1 MSEQNNLSVQ
11 LQRYSD
17 LFFEIAA
24 GKRQADWDALH
35 QGAQN
40 SRLPQLPALLSSVH
54 KLIQAGEKTAG
65 MDNIY
70 FNYSLNGI
78 VETGMSGQIQR
89 ANPAAASILGQPL
102 HKLLG
107 HDFPALLSATPDQN
121 QERAGRHF
129 ALLAE
134 QGICNTELQ
143 LGGVKPDIAA
153 RVIELSSID
162 IGNARILHVF
172 DDVTASRELAAETE
186 RARLAAEQANTAK
199 SNFLANMSHEIR
211 TPLNAIIGM
220 AELLR
225 LSQLDTTQQNYV
237 THLAKSSAS
246 LLAILNDLLDISKIE
261 AGRIEY
267 ENTAFDLRTMFED
280 LRKLFEPAA
289 QVKGLRLSLEPGDA
303 IPHYVTGDSLR
314 LSQILRNLLSNA
326 IKFTSQGTVS
336 LRVTLAAPAS
346 GTARQALL
354 FTVSD
359 SGIGMSEAELS
370 RLFTPFSQADA
381 SITRRFG
388 GTGLGLSISRML
400 ARGMGGEITVNSHA
414 GTGSRFMLELPFVCS
429 ATAPAATTP
438 DISSHVSLLA
448 GQFAG
453 ARVLVA
459 EDNASN
465 QLLITDLLKHAGISV
480 QMTSDGQE
488 LLDALQLLSDT
499 SKALPDLVLMDVQM
513 PKLDGLS
520 ASATIRSMGLNLPVI
535 GLTAG
540 ISASEIA
547 ACRNAG
553 MNEVLSKP
561 IEMAALASMLR
572 TYLPSCLPTHLPPC
586 LPSHPLAIQTIAA
599 EQNAT
604 PPMLSSEPEQ
614 ASDLALPG
622 ITLDDALPRF
632 LGRRD
637 LLCRARDAFL
647 LQHANS
653 AIQLA
658 MLAQQQAWQPMQRI
672 AHGIKGASANIGAL
686 AVNHCIRQLETVLL
700 AQLAQSAPAAAPDS
714 AALIHLL
721 ESLNDTLSDLRTG
734 LRP

>member
-35 QGAQN
+35 QDAQN

-211 TPLNAIIGM
+211 TPLNAIMGM

-267 ENTAFDLRTMFED
+267 ENTAFDLHTMFED

-289 QVKGLRLSLEPGDA
+289 QVKGLQLSLEPGDA

-326 IKFTSQGTVS
+326 IKFTSQGSVS
-336 LRVTLAAPAS
+336 LRVTLAAAAAAS
-346 GTARQALL
+346 GTAMRQALL

-414 GTGSRFMLELPFVCS
+414 GAGSNFMLELPFFCS
-429 ATAPAATTP
+429 ATVPAAIPPET
-438 DISSHVSLLA
+438 SSHVSLLA

-465 QLLITDLLKHAGISV
+465 QLLITDLLQHAGISV
-480 QMTSDGQE
+480 QITSDGQE
-488 LLDALQLLSDT
+488 LLDALQRLSDT
-499 SKALPDLVLMDVQM
+499 SKALPDLILMDVQM

-520 ASATIRSMGLNLPVI
+520 ACGTIRSMGLSLPVI

-547 ACRNAG
+547 ACKNAG

-561 IEMAALASMLR
+561 IEMAALTTMLR
-572 TYLPSCLPTHLPPC
+572 TYLPSCLP
-586 LPSHPLAIQTIAA
+586 SQPLAIQSIAA
-599 EQNAT
+599 EQNTTA
-604 PPMLSSEPEQ
+604 PMLSSEPEQ
-614 ASDLALPG
+614 ASNLALPG

-653 AIQLA
+653 PIQLA

-686 AVNHCIRQLETVLL
+686 AVNHCIRQLETAVL

-714 AALIHLL
+714 AALIRLL